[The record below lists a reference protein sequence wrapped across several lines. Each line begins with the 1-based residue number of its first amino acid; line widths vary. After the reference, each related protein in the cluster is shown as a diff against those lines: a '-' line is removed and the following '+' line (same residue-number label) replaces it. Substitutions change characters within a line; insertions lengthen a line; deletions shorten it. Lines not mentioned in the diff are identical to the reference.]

1 MLTPEL
7 IKPYIVHPEAAVSR
21 AALVYF
27 AESNLYENDPTL
39 MPLVLEKLQQ
49 SNKDR
54 ITFLYLAYRF
64 PQSAETIEQIMEL
77 LKNPR
82 LDSNTGFH
90 LAQILLH
97 SDLSLLEPYRSEL
110 EQQQLFTLKHQQRID
125 IRSMPNDQ
133 LFQEF
138 ERYLKESYGKYYNEI
153 DTFYGDQLV
162 RELGRRACLDEA
174 YILHELDSYNPDNDF
189 GYDYIYYSQLAGEMR
204 LESAIPFLCGF
215 LGSDDDLLP
224 AKAADALVR
233 IGTEAVVSAVS
244 EQYVRNRSHEY
255 FGLYASDIFGKIKL
269 PSSEAA
275 LLALLPEEDDLTNA
289 TNLANGLCEIGS
301 IQGIPLVRQ
310 LVESGYD
317 AMHMDL
323 KESLYAHCII
333 AGQQLPEL
341 ESWKSDLEEKRQK
354 RRTVPLTLAPLVHS
368 DKIGRNDP
376 CPCGSGKKYKK
387 CCGSNA

>member
-1 MLTPEL
+1 M
-7 IKPYIVHPEAAVSR
+7 
-21 AALVYF
+21 
-27 AESNLYENDPTL
+27 
-39 MPLVLEKLQQ
+39 
-49 SNKDR
+49 
-54 ITFLYLAYRF
+54 
-64 PQSAETIEQIMEL
+64 
-77 LKNPR
+77 
-82 LDSNTGFH
+82 
-90 LAQILLH
+90 
-97 SDLSLLEPYRSEL
+97 
-110 EQQQLFTLKHQQRID
+110 KHQQRID